1 MALIQVPFLFQ
12 YLIVILQC
20 NNKFMGLTKSDLF
33 SDQQNE
39 LAIIAK
45 VLGHPA
51 RIAIIEYLIKK
62 NACVNSTLVNEI
74 GLAQATISQH
84 LKELKEIGMIQGTI
98 EGASMS
104 YCINPE
110 KWIQIK
116 DLFESLFTRLD
127 SIVTDNCC

>member
-12 YLIVILQC
+12 YIIVILQC

-127 SIVTDNCC
+127 SSVTDNCC